1 MLKGLEYM
9 RSVIRT
15 LLVAALALPAVQA
28 VLVGVAGLLSG
39 MGDERGAAIVDC
51 IGTACLVIWTVT
63 LVTLL
68 ISVAVVVAKEDDP
81 NLAVKNQIH
90 KDKEEME

>member
-1 MLKGLEYM
+1 MLKGLETM
-9 RSVIRT
+9 RSAIRT

-39 MGDERGAAIVDC
+39 MGDERGAAIVRC
-51 IGTACLVIWTVT
+51 IGTACLVVWTVI

-68 ISVAVVVAKEDDP
+68 IAVAVVVANEEGP
-81 NLAVKNQIH
+81 NLA
-90 KDKEEME
+90 DKSQTQQDEDDME

>member
-1 MLKGLEYM
+1 MLKGLETM
-9 RSVIRT
+9 RSAIRT

-39 MGDERGAAIVDC
+39 MGDERGAAIVQC
-51 IGTACLVIWTVT
+51 IGTACLVIWTIT

-68 ISVAVVVAKEDDP
+68 ISMAVIVAKEDSP
-81 NLAVKNQIH
+81 ALADQSQNH
-90 KDKEEME
+90 RDEDEME